1 MPAAKER
8 GDRGGWNY
16 PSQATAAFEMVLS
29 PGAGITSAAGVQ
41 LSPLPSTGTT
51 AAGIASA
58 AGVQLSP
65 PSPREKLYK
74 PFDKPPEAWYNKGAK
89 KRKEETP
96 Q

>member
-1 MPAAKER
+1 
-8 GDRGGWNY
+8 
-16 PSQATAAFEMVLS
+16 MVLS
-29 PGAGITSAAGVQ
+29 PGAGIASAAGVQ
-41 LSPLPSTGTT
+41 LSPLPPTGTT

-58 AGVQLSP
+58 AGNTP
-65 PSPREKLYK
+65 CPREKLYK